1 MPDLVDV
8 ALVFG
13 RLGFLT
19 FGGGLTVL
27 AEMERV
33 VVREH
38 HWVTDTAYWQSF
50 ALGQITPGPGIFM
63 IIPLGARIGG
73 PAVALVATIA
83 FLLPPTI
90 VGLTAVALWHRIREL
105 AWPQAV
111 ARALAPVALGLVAA
125 GFASIA
131 RVALTDVPSVVG
143 LAIAVVLLLR
153 LNAVTVVALAG
164 VAGALATILR

>member
-1 MPDLVDV
+1 MPDPIEI
-8 ALVFG
+8 ALVFS
-13 RLGFLT
+13 RLGLLT

-33 VVREH
+33 VVKEH
-38 HWVTDTAYWQSF
+38 GWVTDAAYWQSF

-63 IIPLGARIGG
+63 VIPLGWRIGG
-73 PAVALVATIA
+73 PTAALVATIA

-90 VGLTAVALWHRIREL
+90 IGLTAVSLWQRVREL
-105 AWPQAV
+105 AWPRAI

-125 GFASIA
+125 GFVSIA
-131 RVALTDVPSVVG
+131 RVALTDVVSAVALV
-143 LAIAVVLLLR
+143 IAVALLVR

-164 VAGALATILR
+164 AAGALATMLR

>member
-1 MPDLVDV
+1 MPDLVEV
-8 ALVFG
+8 ALVFS
-13 RLGFLT
+13 RLGLLT

-38 HWVTDTAYWQSF
+38 HWVSDTAFWQSF

-73 PAVALVATIA
+73 PVVALVATIA
-83 FLLPPTI
+83 FLLPPTVI
-90 VGLTAVALWHRIREL
+90 GLTAVTLWHRVREL
-105 AWPQAV
+105 AWPRAI
-111 ARALAPVALGLVAA
+111 ARALAPVALGLIAA
-125 GFASIA
+125 GFVSIA
-131 RVALTDVPSVVG
+131 RVALTDVVSVVG
-143 LAIAVVLLLR
+143 LAVAVVLLQR

-164 VAGALATILR
+164 IVGVLATIVR